1 MKPIDFLNSAQAIFA
16 LQGEPNVRN
25 AISRSYY
32 AVYHKGLA
40 AIARRGLPVY
50 QGPSHL
56 EAAESLKKADRR
68 LGILLRDY
76 HKKRVIADYHLD
88 EDVGVD
94 PQDFIGRCREM
105 IDELDKL

>member
-1 MKPIDFLNSAQAIFA
+1 MKPVEFLSSAQAILL

-32 AVYHKGLA
+32 AVYHESLA
-40 AIARRGLPVY
+40 AVTRRGLPVY
-50 QGPSHL
+50 QGSSHL
-56 EAAESLKKADRR
+56 EAAESLKKADLQ

-76 HKKRVIADYHLD
+76 HKKRIIADYHLD

-105 IDELDKL
+105 MDELDRL